1 MAFDL
6 TNLNISDTFQHLLQ
20 VRADDKTIYDLKG
33 NTLDDFRL
41 SGSFTTSE
49 FLEIENGDN
58 QTGNKLHSRG
68 GSLYWGSSEV
78 GAGGG
83 SGISELSVDT
93 TPQLGGSLDLN
104 GNNVSGSGNFLI
116 NGSGSFT
123 QINIGSTSN
132 TFDAFF
138 NVKPASVDKNIF
150 LVQSGSLESIKV
162 NQTGVINFGGFAAEP
177 TVVTGGLYYN
187 TTEGEFYL
195 GM

>member
-49 FLEIENGDN
+49 FLELENTDSV
-58 QTGNKLHSRG
+58 TGNKLHSRG
-68 GSLYWGSSEV
+68 GNLYWGSSEV
-78 GAGGG
+78 GAS

>member
-78 GAGGG
+78 GAS
-83 SGISELSVDT
+83 SGISELSEDT

-104 GNNVSGSGNFLI
+104 GNNVSGSSNFLI

-123 QINIGSTSN
+123 QINVGATSN

-138 NVKPASVDKNIF
+138 NVNPASVDKNIF
-150 LVQSGSLESIKV
+150 LVQSGSLESVKV
-162 NQTGVINFGGFAAEP
+162 NQTGVINFGGFATAP
-177 TVVTGGLYYN
+177 TVITGGLYYN
-187 TTEGEFYL
+187 TTDGEFYL
-195 GM
+195 GT

>member
-6 TNLNISDTFQHLLQ
+6 TNFNISDTFQHLLQ

-78 GAGGG
+78 GAS
-83 SGISELSVDT
+83 SGISELSEDT

-104 GNNVSGSGNFLI
+104 GNNVSGSSNFLI

-123 QINIGSTSN
+123 QINVGATSN

-138 NVKPASVDKNIF
+138 NVNPASVDKNIF
-150 LVQSGSLESIKV
+150 LVQSGSLESVKV
-162 NQTGVINFGGFAAEP
+162 NQTGVINFGGFATAP

>member
-49 FLEIENGDN
+49 FLELENTDSV
-58 QTGNKLHSRG
+58 TGNKLHSRG
-68 GSLYWGSSEV
+68 GNLYWGSSEV
-78 GAGGG
+78 GAS

-104 GNNVSGSGNFLI
+104 GNNVSGSSNFLI

-123 QINIGSTSN
+123 QINVGATSN

-138 NVKPASVDKNIF
+138 NVNPASVDKNIF
-150 LVQSGSLESIKV
+150 LVQSGSLESVKV
-162 NQTGVINFGGFAAEP
+162 NQTGVINFGGFATAP

-195 GM
+195 GT

>member
-78 GAGGG
+78 GAS
-83 SGISELSVDT
+83 SGISELSEDT

-150 LVQSGSLESIKV
+150 LVQSGSLESVKV
-162 NQTGVINFGGFAAEP
+162 NQTGVINFGGFAAAP

>member
-78 GAGGG
+78 GAS
-83 SGISELSVDT
+83 SGISELSEDT

-162 NQTGVINFGGFAAEP
+162 NQTGVINFGGFAAAP

>member
-78 GAGGG
+78 GAGG

>member
-49 FLEIENGDN
+49 FLELENTDSV
-58 QTGNKLHSRG
+58 TGNKLHSRG
-68 GSLYWGSSEV
+68 GNLYWGSSEV
-78 GAGGG
+78 GAS
-83 SGISELSVDT
+83 SGISELSEDT
-93 TPQLGGSLDLN
+93 TPQLGGNLDLN

-150 LVQSGSLESIKV
+150 LVQSGSLESVKV
-162 NQTGVINFGGFAAEP
+162 NQTGVINFGGFATAP

>member
-68 GSLYWGSSEV
+68 GSLYWV
-78 GAGGG
+78 VVKLVLVVVY
-83 SGISELSVDT
+83 LS
-93 TPQLGGSLDLN
+93 
-104 GNNVSGSGNFLI
+104 
-116 NGSGSFT
+116 
-123 QINIGSTSN
+123 
-132 TFDAFF
+132 
-138 NVKPASVDKNIF
+138 
-150 LVQSGSLESIKV
+150 
-162 NQTGVINFGGFAAEP
+162 
-177 TVVTGGLYYN
+177 
-187 TTEGEFYL
+187 
-195 GM
+195 

>member
-78 GAGGG
+78 GA
-83 SGISELSVDT
+83 SSCISELSEDT

-123 QINIGSTSN
+123 QINVGATSN
-132 TFDAFF
+132 TFEAFF
-138 NVKPASVDKNIF
+138 NLSTSSVDKNIF

>member
-58 QTGNKLHSRG
+58 QTGNKLHSRA

-78 GAGGG
+78 GAGG

-104 GNNVSGSGNFLI
+104 GNNVSGSSNFLI

-123 QINIGSTSN
+123 QINIGATSN

-138 NVKPASVDKNIF
+138 NVNPASVDKNIF

>member
-58 QTGNKLHSRG
+58 QTGNKLHSRA

-78 GAGGG
+78 GAGG

-150 LVQSGSLESIKV
+150 LVQSGSLESVKV
-162 NQTGVINFGGFAAEP
+162 NQTGVINFGGFAAAP

>member
-49 FLEIENGDN
+49 FLELENTDSV
-58 QTGNKLHSRG
+58 TGNKLHSRG
-68 GSLYWGSSEV
+68 GNLYWGSSEV
-78 GAGGG
+78 GAS

-123 QINIGSTSN
+123 QINIGATSN

-138 NVKPASVDKNIF
+138 NVNPASVDKNIF

-162 NQTGVINFGGFAAEP
+162 NQTGVINFGGFATAP

>member
-78 GAGGG
+78 GAGG
-83 SGISELSVDT
+83 SGISELSEDT
-93 TPQLGGSLDLN
+93 TPQLGGSLDLS

-123 QINIGSTSN
+123 QINIGATSN

-162 NQTGVINFGGFAAEP
+162 NQTGVINFGGFAAAP

>member
-49 FLEIENGDN
+49 FLELENTDSV
-58 QTGNKLHSRG
+58 TGNKLHSRG

-78 GAGGG
+78 GAS
-83 SGISELSVDT
+83 SGISELSEDT

-150 LVQSGSLESIKV
+150 LVQSGSLESVKV
-162 NQTGVINFGGFAAEP
+162 NQTGVINFGGFAAAP

>member
-68 GSLYWGSSEV
+68 GNLYWGSSEV
-78 GAGGG
+78 GAS

>member
-78 GAGGG
+78 GAS

-162 NQTGVINFGGFAAEP
+162 NQTGVINFGGFATAP
-177 TVVTGGLYYN
+177 TVITGGLYYN
-187 TTEGEFYL
+187 TTDGEFYL
-195 GM
+195 GT

>member
-49 FLEIENGDN
+49 FLELENTDSV
-58 QTGNKLHSRG
+58 TGNKLHSRG
-68 GSLYWGSSEV
+68 GNLYWGSSEV
-78 GAGGG
+78 GAS

-104 GNNVSGSGNFLI
+104 GNNVSGSSNFLI

-123 QINIGSTSN
+123 QINVGATSN

-138 NVKPASVDKNIF
+138 NVNPASVDKNIF
-150 LVQSGSLESIKV
+150 LVQSGSLESVKV
-162 NQTGVINFGGFAAEP
+162 NQTGVINFGGFATAP

>member
-78 GAGGG
+78 GAS
-83 SGISELSVDT
+83 SGISELSEDT

-123 QINIGSTSN
+123 QINVGATSN

-138 NVKPASVDKNIF
+138 NVNPASVDKNIF

-162 NQTGVINFGGFAAEP
+162 NQTGVINFGGFATAP

>member
-49 FLEIENGDN
+49 FLELENTDSV
-58 QTGNKLHSRG
+58 TGNKLHSRAG
-68 GSLYWGSSEV
+68 TLYWGGSAV
-78 GAGGG
+78 AG
-83 SGISELSVDT
+83 GISELIEDI

-104 GNNVSGSGNFLI
+104 GNNVSGSSNFLI

-123 QINIGSTSN
+123 QINIGATSN

-162 NQTGVINFGGFAAEP
+162 NQTGVINFGGFATAP

-187 TTEGEFYL
+187 TTDGEFYL
-195 GM
+195 GT

>member
-78 GAGGG
+78 GAS
-83 SGISELSVDT
+83 SGISELTEDT

-162 NQTGVINFGGFAAEP
+162 NQTGVINFGGFAAAP

>member
-6 TNLNISDTFQHLLQ
+6 TNLNISDTFKHLLQ

-49 FLEIENGDN
+49 FLELENTDSV
-58 QTGNKLHSRG
+58 TGNKLHSRG

-78 GAGGG
+78 GAS
-83 SGISELSVDT
+83 SGISELSEDT

-162 NQTGVINFGGFAAEP
+162 NQTGVINFGGFAAAP

>member
-49 FLEIENGDN
+49 FLELENTDSV
-58 QTGNKLHSRG
+58 TGNKLHSRG
-68 GSLYWGSSEV
+68 GNLYWGSSEV
-78 GAGGG
+78 GGTV
-83 SGISELSVDT
+83 GIPELSEDT
-93 TPQLGGSLDLN
+93 TPQLGGNLDLN

>member
-78 GAGGG
+78 GAGG

-104 GNNVSGSGNFLI
+104 GNNVSGSSNFLI

-123 QINIGSTSN
+123 QMNIGATSN

>member
-49 FLEIENGDN
+49 FLELENTDSV
-58 QTGNKLHSRG
+58 TGNKLHSRG
-68 GSLYWGSSEV
+68 GNLYWGSSEV
-78 GAGGG
+78 GAS

-150 LVQSGSLESIKV
+150 LVQSGSLESVKV
-162 NQTGVINFGGFAAEP
+162 NQTGVINFGGFATAP

-187 TTEGEFYL
+187 TTDGEFYL
-195 GM
+195 GT

>member
-78 GAGGG
+78 GAGG

-162 NQTGVINFGGFAAEP
+162 NQTGVINFGGFAAAP